1 MHVERYNKLNEA
13 LDQILHAL
21 KTQYD
26 PEKVILFGSMATGN
40 VGEWSDLDLA
50 IIKDTPLHFVERS
63 VEVALLCQAPV
74 GVDYLVYT
82 PYEFAEMT
90 ADHNPF
96 ITEEI
101 IEKGK
106 VVYERQN
113 TEAVVGQG
121 DGRSHSRASGS

>member
-1 MHVERYNKLNEA
+1 MHAERYNKLNEA

-21 KTQYD
+21 KTKYE

-50 IIKDTPLHFVERS
+50 VIKNTPLRFVERS

-82 PYEFAEMT
+82 PDEFAEMT
-90 ADHNPF
+90 ADNNPF
-96 ITEEI
+96 ITLAGLYPSSI
-101 IEKGK
+101 D
-106 VVYERQN
+106 QL
-113 TEAVVGQG
+113 A
-121 DGRSHSRASGS
+121 